1 MNVIDL
7 HSNLLK
13 QGIEGAQKPVTNLK
27 AYMVDK
33 KIVSGDFSRKPQ
45 FEGESI
51 SRWYRYSEVDQ
62 IDIVWCSDIGRGWS
76 AYDAKHDRTTKEYDS
91 RSELTKDLD
100 NGTIEWL

>member
-1 MNVIDL
+1 
-7 HSNLLK
+7 
-13 QGIEGAQKPVTNLK
+13 
-27 AYMVDK
+27 MVDK
-33 KIVSGDFSRKPQ
+33 KIVSSDFRRKPQ